1 MDARRAIP
9 MLIALAAC
17 GGPPAVTGLSDQD
30 RAALQ
35 AIADQDAELV
45 MARAWDS
52 LAAMYE
58 DGAVRLPP
66 NAPPLEGR
74 AAIRQNFDGIPPLDS
89 FTFRMVSLDGDGR
102 LAYMHGSYTMSLAL
116 SGATISDTGK
126 ILIVLRKQA
135 TGAWRRVADAW
146 NSNLAAAQ

>member
-17 GGPPAVTGLSDQD
+17 GSPPAVTELSDQD

-35 AIADQDAELV
+35 AIADQDAGLV

-74 AAIRQNFDGIPPLDS
+74 SAIRRNFDGIPPLNS
-89 FTFRMVSLDGDGR
+89 FTFRMVSLDGDGQ
-102 LAYMHGSYTMSLAL
+102 LAYMRGAYTMSLTL
-116 SGATISDTGK
+116 PGAAISDTGK
-126 ILIVLRKQA
+126 ILIVFRKQA
-135 TGAWRRVADAW
+135 TGEWRRVADAW